1 MSIERKSTLVAII
14 VSIILAIAKVTVGI
28 LSGSVAVI
36 ASALDSV
43 MDMFVSVFNNIALK
57 ISESSPD
64 KRFNYG
70 KDKIEGLAALFEGLI
85 IIASGL
91 FIIYEAIKKMIDKEI
106 IKDLDASIYVM
117 VFSIIM
123 VGVLVVF
130 LNYIAKKTD
139 NLVIK
144 SDSLHYKTDLI
155 TNGAVLVSLIVI
167 KLTGWYFIDFI
178 LSFFLGIYIIKEA
191 FEIVKEGFEML
202 LDVALNFETVEKI
215 KEIIKKEPLVIDYH
229 CLRTRKSGKRNFVD
243 VHLVLTPDMK
253 LKLAHSIIENIEEK
267 IRAIEPD
274 TKWIINIHADPY
286 DDSTINKILE
296 ECD

>member
-1 MSIERKSTLVAII
+1 MSIERKSTLVSII

-130 LNYIAKKTD
+130 LNYIAKKTN

-155 TNGAVLVSLIVI
+155 TNGAVLISLIVV